1 MINRFTKIC
10 LIIFLFLFAFNA
22 NSSDQFNFEVTEI
35 LILENGNKFIGK
47 NKGKIISDT
56 GVIIDANQFE
66 YDKTSNILNAHGN
79 VIINDTENSFII
91 YTDKVVYD
99 KVNELIYTKV
109 KSKGISQKDN
119 IIINSKILFIINF
132 QTLLRQKI
140 MLL

>member
-99 KVNELIYTKV
+99 KVNELIYTKLNL
-109 KSKGISQKDN
+109 KE
-119 IIINSKILFIINF
+119 
-132 QTLLRQKI
+132 
-140 MLL
+140 